1 MLATLAVLLAQTT
14 PDLSPSPS
22 GMPGAAALA
31 HLVQGLAYIALL
43 GCGAGLIIGAGM
55 WGIGASNNPYQ
66 VANGK
71 RTIVLAALGA
81 ALIGASTF
89 LVRYFF
95 NLGSGVN

>member
-1 MLATLAVLLAQTT
+1 MLPALLTVLGQT

-22 GMPGAAALA
+22 GMPGAAQLA
-31 HLVQGLAYIALL
+31 NLVQGLAYIALL

-55 WGIGASNNPYQ
+55 WGIGASSNPYQ

-71 RTIVLAALGA
+71 RTIVLSALGA

-95 NLGSGVN
+95 NLGTGVS